1 MQIIIRYENGRTAEA
16 VLLAAAKDTM
26 RLAISGQADTTEL
39 VQVNGCWYAEDGA
52 AVEFDALVAG
62 GDFAEFCAE
71 LYPRTLTA
79 GQSFID

>member
-16 VLLAAAKDTM
+16 VLLAAAKDTL
-26 RLAISGQADTTEL
+26 RLAIAGQPDVTEL
-39 VQVNGCWYAEDGA
+39 VQVNGSWYAEDGA
-52 AVEFDALVAG
+52 VVEFDALVAG
-62 GDFAEFCAE
+62 GDSAEFCAE